1 MKPFLDLGLS
11 DGLPRVHQVN
21 VRTHL
26 VPGTVQVLGQHGH
39 KMAPAPACKEC
50 ISGRKI
56 FY

>member
-56 FY
+56 SY